1 MNVKESIVDL
11 ILDNDPNYGVIAACE
26 VANMIIKEYKE
37 TGNFVYNVKNVNN
50 QELEITLRSK

>member
-11 ILDNDPNYGVIAACE
+11 ILDNDPNYGVIAAYE
-26 VANMIIKEYKE
+26 VATMIIKEYKK
-37 TGNFVYNVKNVNN
+37 TGNLVYNVKNVNN